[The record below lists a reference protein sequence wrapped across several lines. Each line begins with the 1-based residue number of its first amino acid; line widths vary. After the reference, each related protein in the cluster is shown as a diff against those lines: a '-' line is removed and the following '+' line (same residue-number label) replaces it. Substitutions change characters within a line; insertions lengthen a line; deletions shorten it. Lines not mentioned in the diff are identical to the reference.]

1 MIWRGAAFFWIIVFL
16 LLSFQGILKAVNLQ
30 ILTIFWCLRPLWSME
45 SRNALFVLG
54 SIFFFSA
61 AKNFGNNP
69 AEKSMTRVGN
79 TEQAG
84 RPPAFPNLLGG
95 INAGINNIVKF
106 FSRGI
111 APPAAQRPTGQ
122 PAAPQASFS
131 AAPQASFSAAP
142 QNFRQPA
149 PQPGKQRAWT
159 K

>member
-1 MIWRGAAFFWIIVFL
+1 MLFL
-16 LLSFQGILKAVNLQ
+16 SWCPFSFSQQ
-30 ILTIFWCLRPLWSME
+30 PS
-45 SRNALFVLG
+45 
-54 SIFFFSA
+54 
-61 AKNFGNNP
+61 FGNKP

-111 APPAAQRPTGQ
+111 APPAAQRPTAQ
-122 PAAPQASFS
+122 P

>member
-1 MIWRGAAFFWIIVFL
+1 LAA
-16 LLSFQGILKAVNLQ
+16 KKLQ
-30 ILTIFWCLRPLWSME
+30 ILTIYWALDHFNQWNQEMLFLSL
-45 SRNALFVLG
+45 ALF
-54 SIFFFSA
+54 SISQQP
-61 AKNFGNNP
+61 KFGNKP

-111 APPAAQRPTGQ
+111 APPAAQRPTAQ
-122 PAAPQASFS
+122 P

-149 PQPGKQRAWT
+149 PQPGKQ